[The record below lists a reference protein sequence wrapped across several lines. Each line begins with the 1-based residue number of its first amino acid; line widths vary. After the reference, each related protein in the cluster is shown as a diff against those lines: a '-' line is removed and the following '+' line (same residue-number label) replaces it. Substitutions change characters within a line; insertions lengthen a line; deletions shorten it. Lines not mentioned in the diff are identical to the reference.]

1 MKFRKVIIFSG
12 AAFRVP
18 ESIQRID
25 SDSTH
30 GWQLR
35 YGPGKTEMFS
45 DHSNDGSGAARSLK
59 LAKAALHQR
68 VQKLPAPSGLM
79 TQVRANKTS
88 DLPVGISGPTERSRN
103 GRNTPYYA
111 FQVSVPRPQAGSTTR
126 SVYIGTAN
134 TFSPEREAEALEKA
148 IAIRDSAVRAF
159 KTAATKAKRAASAKL
174 LPR

>member
-12 AAFRVP
+12 ATFRVP
-18 ESIQRID
+18 ESIQRLD
-25 SDSTH
+25 AAATH

-35 YGPGKTEMFS
+35 YGSGKTEMFS
-45 DHSNDGSGAARSLK
+45 DHSDDGSGASRSLK

-68 VQKLPAPSGLM
+68 IQKLPAPSGLM
-79 TQVRANKTS
+79 TTPHSRKTS
-88 DLPVGISGPTERSRN
+88 DLPVGVSGPSERSCN

-111 FQVSVPRPQAGSTTR
+111 FQVSIPLAGAGSTTR

-134 TFSPEREAEALEKA
+134 TTSPEREAQALEKA
-148 IAIRDSAVRAF
+148 IAMRDAAVRKF
-159 KTAATKAKRAASAKL
+159 KAATTKAKRADSAKL